1 MAIHTVV
8 AAAAAA
14 LALSLVA
21 TAAAAGAAG
30 AHPPAPGPAHDI
42 ASCLVTSGVKNFSL
56 PASKSFKPILDS
68 SLRYLRFD
76 VPSVGKPAA
85 IVLPA
90 SQRELQRAVLCA
102 RSSSLAIRVRSGGH
116 SYEGL
121 SYSSENHTSPS
132 WSSTSPS

>member
-14 LALSLVA
+14 LALCLVA
-21 TAAAAGAAG
+21 TAA
-30 AHPPAPGPAHDI
+30 PASAHDI
-42 ASCLVTSGVKNFSL
+42 AFCLVSNGVKNFSL

-90 SQRELQRAVLCA
+90 SQRELQRAVLCV